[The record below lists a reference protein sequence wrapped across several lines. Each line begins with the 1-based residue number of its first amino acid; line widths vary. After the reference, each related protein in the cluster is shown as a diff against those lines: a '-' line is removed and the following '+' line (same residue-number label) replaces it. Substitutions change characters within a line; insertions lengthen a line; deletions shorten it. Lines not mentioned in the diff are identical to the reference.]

1 MHNISNF
8 EVDRLDVRYKEETE
22 AHQNWMAKKWKNVDW
37 SQIPSY
43 LVLMV
48 QAGGGDVILY
58 GIFFGH
64 TLNSLIPNIQDFKP
78 HRQSE
83 RCC

>member
-1 MHNISNF
+1 MSATRRKLRLTKTGWQKNGKMLTGLNF
-8 EVDRLDVRYKEETE
+8 CYDI
-22 AHQNWMAKKWKNVDW
+22 
-37 SQIPSY
+37 QIPSY

-64 TLNSLIPNIQDFKP
+64 TLNSLIPNIQDFKS